1 VRPRRIFVAALLIA
15 GALGLLAP
23 GVAGAHPLG
32 NFTIN
37 RLNVVGV
44 SKDRVDVRWI
54 LDQAE
59 IPTFQERGR
68 SPGQVLA
75 AKRSEALRGLQL
87 RIDGRDVA
95 LTASGPGTIRFA
107 PGQGGL
113 RTTRVELRL
122 TAPARGAREV
132 TLRDMTFADRLGWRG
147 MIVTAGEGTDTT
159 SDLPA
164 EEPTRELRSYP
175 KDLLRS
181 PADQRRITLRVQ
193 PGSGAVTAPRAE
205 GGGVVTSG
213 SGGRDEGGGFATLF
227 DDAAAG
233 DGLLIFLLIAA
244 FGWGALHALSPGHG
258 KAMVAAYLVGAHGE
272 ARHAVMLGA
281 MVTVTHTIGVFALG
295 AITLL
300 LSQYILPEDLYPWLN
315 LIAGLLVLVVGAFVL
330 RARLRGVPEGH
341 HHGPGGHTHRPPSL
355 ATVAAHG
362 EHPHA
367 HVGAAAHEH
376 SHGDGQAHDH
386 AGDHDHRHAH
396 DDGHAHD
403 HGHDHDRGHAHD
415 RERPHDHD
423 HAHGHDHGH
432 SHVPDSLRPR
442 VLLAAGASAGLIPCP
457 SALVVLLGAV
467 AQQKI
472 ALGLLLIVTFSLG
485 LAATLTIL
493 GLAVV
498 YARGRAANWRP
509 RGATARAFAVVPA
522 LSAVVIIV
530 VGILLTAR
538 AVPGVV

>member
-1 VRPRRIFVAALLIA
+1 MRPRGLLVAALLIA

-37 RLNVVGV
+37 RLDVVGV

-59 IPTFQERGR
+59 IPTFQERDR
-68 SPGQVLA
+68 SPAQVLA
-75 AKRSEALRGLQL
+75 AKRAEALRGLKL

-181 PADQRRITLRVQ
+181 PADQRQITLKVQ

-213 SGGRDEGGGFATLF
+213 AGGRDEGGGFATLF

-233 DGLLIFLLIAA
+233 DGVLIFLLIAA

-315 LIAGLLVLVVGAFVL
+315 LVAGLLVLAVGAFVL
-330 RARLRGVPEGH
+330 RARIRGVPEAH
-341 HHGPGGHTHRPPSL
+341 HHGPGGHTHGPPSPP
-355 ATVAAHG
+355 AEHG
-362 EHPHA
+362 DHT
-367 HVGAAAHEH
+367 H
-376 SHGDGQAHDH
+376 SHLSAGAHDH
-386 AGDHDHRHAH
+386 SHDHGLGRGRAHQPDHDHAH
-396 DDGHAHD
+396 QS
-403 HGHDHDRGHAHD
+403 DHDQNDHT
-415 RERPHDHD
+415 HDHD
-423 HAHGHDHGH
+423 HAHDH
-432 SHVPDSLRPR
+432 SHVPESLRPR

-498 YARGRAANWRP
+498 YARGRTANWRP
-509 RGATARAFAVVPA
+509 RGITARAFAVAPA

-530 VGILLTAR
+530 VGVLLTGR

>member
-1 VRPRRIFVAALLIA
+1 MRPRLLVAALLIA

-37 RLNVVGV
+37 RLDVVGV

-59 IPTFQERGR
+59 IPTFQERDR

-75 AKRSEALRGLQL
+75 AKRREALRGLQL
-87 RIDGRDVA
+87 SIDGRDVA

-147 MIVTAGEGTDTT
+147 MIVTSGEGTDTT

-175 KDLLRS
+175 KDLLKS
-181 PADQRRITLRVQ
+181 PADQRQITLRVQ

-300 LSQYILPEDLYPWLN
+300 LSQYILPDDLYPWLN
-315 LIAGLLVLVVGAFVL
+315 LVAGLLVLVVGAFVL

-341 HHGPGGHTHRPPSL
+341 HHGPGGHTHGPPS
-355 ATVAAHG
+355 VAAGTAHG
-362 EHPHA
+362 EHAHA
-367 HVGAAAHEH
+367 HVSAAAHEH

-386 AGDHDHRHAH
+386 AHGHDHAH
-396 DDGHAHD
+396 DDD
-403 HGHDHDRGHAHD
+403 HGQ
-415 RERPHDHD
+415 PHDHD
-423 HAHGHDHGH
+423 HEPHHTYDHTHGHGH
-432 SHVPDSLRPR
+432 NHVPDSLRPR

-467 AQQKI
+467 AQQRV

-485 LAATLTIL
+485 LAATLTSL
-493 GLAVV
+493 GLVVV
-498 YARGRAANWRP
+498 YARGRAASWRP
-509 RGATARAFAVVPA
+509 RGMTARAFAVVPA

-530 VGILLTAR
+530 VGMLLTAR
-538 AVPGVV
+538 ALPGVV